1 MELGREGTPMATD
14 RIVENE
20 YERKML
26 IKLIEGYRLPFT
38 ASLAIGKQRTTAQN
52 RLQRKWMTEI
62 AEQMTGEKTEYWRG
76 YCKLRFGVPLL
87 RAENDEFREKYDAV
101 VKPLSYEQ
109 KIAIMSEPLDM
120 PVTRLMSTKQ
130 KTAYLDEIFRHFS
143 EQGVILTIPEDPSL
157 IGQSARKAA

>member
-1 MELGREGTPMATD
+1 MAD
-14 RIVENE
+14 RIIENE
-20 YERKML
+20 YQRSML
-26 IKLIEGYRLPFT
+26 IRLIEAHKLPFT
-38 ASLAIGKQRTTAQN
+38 ISMESGKHRTSAQN

-62 AEQMTGEKTEYWRG
+62 AEQMTGEKAEYWRG

-87 RAENDEFREKYDAV
+87 RAENHEFREKYDAI

-120 PVTRLMSTKQ
+120 PVTRLMTTKQ

-157 IGQSARKAA
+157 IGRAERRAA

>member
-1 MELGREGTPMATD
+1 MATD
-14 RIVENE
+14 RIIQNE

-26 IKLIEGYRLPFT
+26 IKLIEGYKLPFT
-38 ASLAIGKQRTTAQN
+38 ASLALGKHRTTAQN

-62 AEQMTGEKTEYWRG
+62 AEQMPDEKIEYWRG
-76 YCKLRFGVPLL
+76 YCKLRFGVPIL
-87 RAENDEFREKYDAV
+87 REENDEFRERYDSV

-120 PVTRLMSTKQ
+120 PVTRLMTTKQ

-143 EQGVILTIPEDPSL
+143 EQGVILTIPDDPSL
-157 IGQSARKAA
+157 IGHPVRSAAA

>member
-1 MELGREGTPMATD
+1 MEPGGRDKTMD
-14 RIVENE
+14 RIIDTEQA
-20 YERKML
+20 RQML
-26 IKLIEGYRLPFT
+26 ILFIQSHKLPFT
-38 ASLAIGKQRTTAQN
+38 ATLVAGKHRTTAQN

-62 AEQMTGEKTEYWRG
+62 AEQMPDEKAEYWRG

-120 PVTRLMSTKQ
+120 PVTRLMTTKQ

-143 EQGVILTIPEDPSL
+143 EQGVILTIPDDPSL
-157 IGQSARKAA
+157 IGQPVRRVA

>member
-1 MELGREGTPMATD
+1 MAD
-14 RIVENE
+14 RIIENE

-26 IKLIEGYRLPFT
+26 IKLIEGYKLPFT
-38 ASLAIGKQRTTAQN
+38 ASLAIGKHRTTSQN

-62 AEQMTGEKTEYWRG
+62 AEQMPDEKIEYWRG
-76 YCKLRFGVPLL
+76 YCKLRFGVPIL
-87 RAENDEFREKYDAV
+87 RAENDEFREKYDSV

-120 PVTRLMSTKQ
+120 PVTRLMTTKQ

-143 EQGVILTIPEDPSL
+143 EQGVILTIPDDPSL
-157 IGQSARKAA
+157 IGQPVRRAA

>member
-1 MELGREGTPMATD
+1 MAD
-14 RIVENE
+14 RIVDTEQA
-20 YERKML
+20 RQML
-26 IKLIEGYRLPFT
+26 ILFIQAHKLPFT
-38 ASLAIGKQRTTAQN
+38 ATLVAGKHRTTAQN

-62 AEQMTGEKTEYWRG
+62 AEQMPDEKAEYWRG

-120 PVTRLMSTKQ
+120 PVTRLMTTKQ

-143 EQGVILTIPEDPSL
+143 EQGVILTIPDDPSL
-157 IGQSARKAA
+157 IGQPVRRVA